1 MGMAAFSSY
10 EQYKNTDSEW
20 LDEIPIHWEEKRLKH
35 LGSLYSGLGGK
46 SGDDFSKH
54 FVEGLSPFVPFV
66 SIANYERVPSDY
78 QFVKVQASES
88 QNLVKQGDILFLMSS
103 ETFEDIA
110 KAALFDQPDQDVF
123 LNSFCKGFRPNVER
137 LNSDFANYL
146 LMAQCYRDYFSSSAR
161 GFTRINLKQE
171 YINNTPAILP
181 PLPEQRAIAAFLDN
195 KCAKIDGAVKIKEDQ
210 IALLRERR
218 QIIIQDAVTRGLN
231 PAAPMKDSGV
241 DWIGQIPAHWE
252 VRNAK
257 WLFSHRKE
265 RARKGEPQLAATQ
278 KYGVIPQTDFMD
290 LEGRRVVQVFLDFDI
305 LKHVEAGDFVM
316 SMRSFQG
323 GIEYSEYTG
332 CVSSAY
338 VALKPGEKVYARYF
352 KYLLKSTRYIEAL
365 QSTSNLVRDGQAL
378 RFDNFSMVD
387 LMVVPVDEQR
397 QIADY
402 LDSHGEKT
410 ESAIAIKERQIAA
423 LKEYKTSLINAA
435 VTGKIKVI

>member
-1 MGMAAFSSY
+1 MMDAAHSIYDSY
-10 EQYKNTDSEW
+10 KESGVEW
-20 LDEIPIHWEEKRLKH
+20 LGPVPQDWQTKKLKFVTQITKRIVGYEGPDVLSITQQGIKVKDITSGEGQLADDYSNYQLVYRGDFAMNHMDLLTGYVDISKFDGVVSPDYRVFRRSSDELDDRYLLLIFQIGYKQRIFFRYGQGVSLLGRWRFPAEAFKEFQIPI
-35 LGSLYSGLGGK
+35 
-46 SGDDFSKH
+46 
-54 FVEGLSPFVPFV
+54 
-66 SIANYERVPSDY
+66 
-78 QFVKVQASES
+78 
-88 QNLVKQGDILFLMSS
+88 
-103 ETFEDIA
+103 
-110 KAALFDQPDQDVF
+110 
-123 LNSFCKGFRPNVER
+123 
-137 LNSDFANYL
+137 
-146 LMAQCYRDYFSSSAR
+146 
-161 GFTRINLKQE
+161 
-171 YINNTPAILP
+171 P
-181 PLPEQRAIAAFLDN
+181 PLPEQRAIASFLDD
-195 KCAKIDGAVKIKEDQ
+195 KCAKIDDAVKIKEEQ

-218 QIIIQDAVTRGLN
+218 QLIIQQAVTRGLN

-241 DWIGQIPAHWE
+241 DWIGQIPAHWD

-338 VALKPGEKVYARYF
+338 VALKPGEKIYTRYF

-387 LMVVPVDEQR
+387 LMVVPLDEQR

-423 LKEYKTSLINAA
+423 LKEFKTSLINAA
-435 VTGKIKVI
+435 VTGKIKVN